1 MYERSLGFGKQINLS
16 PNFKHMKTSVVKNI
30 VLSLVISAITVVIPA
45 SISAQSTAVQVS
57 ENLTEISYLGNNTE
71 FFKFEVNL
79 KQSSNQ
85 RLILRIMDENNNEL
99 YREAVTAKEFTKLV
113 KIARTD
119 YARLHF
125 IVTGNG
131 NSYSKTFTITSEVS
145 ENFIIREVSN
155 K

>member
-1 MYERSLGFGKQINLS
+1 
-16 PNFKHMKTSVVKNI
+16 MKASVVRNF
-30 VLSLVISAITVVIPA
+30 VLTLVISAITAVMPA
-45 SISAQSTAVQVS
+45 SVSAQSTAVQPGS
-57 ENLTEISYLGNNTE
+57 ENLTEISYLGNSTE

-99 YREAVTAKEFTKLV
+99 FREAVTTKEFTKLV
-113 KIARTD
+113 KVARTD
-119 YARLHF
+119 YKRLHF

-145 ENFIIREVSN
+145 ENFIIREVSS

>member
-1 MYERSLGFGKQINLS
+1 
-16 PNFKHMKTSVVKNI
+16 MKTSVVKNI
-30 VLSLVISAITVVIPA
+30 VLTLVISAITAIIPA
-45 SISAQSTAVQVS
+45 SVSAQSTAVQQGS
-57 ENLTEISYLGNNTE
+57 ENLTDISYLGNNTE

-99 YREAVTAKEFTKLV
+99 YREAITTKEFTKLV